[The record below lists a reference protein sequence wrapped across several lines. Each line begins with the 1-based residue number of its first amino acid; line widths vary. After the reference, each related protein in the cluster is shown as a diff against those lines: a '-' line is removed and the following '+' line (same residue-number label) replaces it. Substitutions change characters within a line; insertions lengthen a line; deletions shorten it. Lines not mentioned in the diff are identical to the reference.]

1 MLLLS
6 VNAYLGVILP
16 AVKSECP
23 LAVSLT
29 DTPSTRFTST
39 WGRAQDWK
47 PPCNLYVVPGIS
59 TPHKRLRKPIARYH
73 KSRHRAMK
81 RGLVKWHTRIRRP
94 LPKTGGN
101 RLGGFFPSAF
111 GVDIF

>member
-6 VNAYLGVILP
+6 VDVYAGVPLP
-16 AVKSECP
+16 ATRSESFP
-23 LAVSLT
+23 PVSLT
-29 DTPSTRFTST
+29 DISSPRTTST
-39 WGRAQDWK
+39 WGRAQDRK

-59 TPHKRLRKPIARYH
+59 TPHKRLRKPIARNV

-81 RGLVKWHTRIRRP
+81 RGLVKWHTRICRP

-101 RLGGFFPSAF
+101 RLGGFFSAF
-111 GVDIF
+111 RADIF

>member
-6 VNAYLGVILP
+6 VDAYLGVVLP

-23 LAVSLT
+23 LVSLT

-59 TPHKRLRKPIARYH
+59 TPHKRLRKPIARNH
-73 KSRHRAMK
+73 KSRHRATK

-101 RLGGFFPSAF
+101 RLGGFFSPFRA
-111 GVDIF
+111 DIF